1 MALRTFGG
9 GPADITTDSNGNVI
23 SGVQLQVFTAAT
35 GGQRVTELYDI
46 SGTPLPSVV
55 TSSTDP
61 EKLGRI
67 EFAASEAYSVLFLDS
82 GYGMRWVIPAR
93 EAFALTATAVA
104 KAETAYELAS
114 QAASQTDLDSSVTR
128 MQDRMDGQLQS
139 AADPVAFIDRVRAV
153 SVFPMYYDAEPSVFM
168 QGFSINKGTGELYGA
183 FGGGSSAF
191 QRFEVRDLKTGA
203 IKSKRTVPSDLLSY
217 TEGLPYFYNNANHL
231 CFIVR
236 LQASANT
243 TQTYQ
248 ILDMETGTLSNPITI
263 NGKVRGDV
271 AGNYYVT
278 TDAYGSKASQF
289 WVYDWQSII
298 NGAPSLLATI
308 PISNPGK
315 TPMKMQGVATTGSH
329 FYLVGGDPTQDPT
342 VAIYDNQ
349 GQLVSVRSW
358 TRAEFMQAVNTTAP
372 GTLTISDFEWESEGA
387 TNVDGR
393 LYTGHV
399 VSNKEPRGAG
409 YQRYVVILQ
418 HGDAIAPRMSPT
430 PLTSY
435 QADSGWV
442 DLPLDTATYVT
453 KTAGRRAQYRMRD
466 GELMFYGIVERK
478 DGVKMPANSYLS
490 ITSGPLPDDILPEQA
505 LRSVCA
511 GDGAVTAVALV
522 ERGNPVKVNLSAQS
536 LSVFLEN
543 SRFTLY

>member
-9 GPADITTDSNGNVI
+9 GPADITTDATGNVI

-35 GGQRVTELYDI
+35 GGQRVTELYDPT
-46 SGTPLPSVV
+46 GAPLPGVV
-55 TSSTDP
+55 TSSTTP

-67 EFAASEAYSVLFLDS
+67 EFSAAEEYSVLFLDP
-82 GYGMRWVIPAR
+82 GYGMRWVVPAR

-104 KAETAYELAS
+104 KAETAYDLAS
-114 QAASQTDLDSSVTR
+114 QAASKTDLENSVTHV
-128 MQDRMDGQLQS
+128 QNHVENQLQS
-139 AADPVAFIDRVRAV
+139 AADPVAFIDRVRVV
-153 SVFPMYYDAEPSVFM
+153 SVFPMYYDAEPSVYM
-168 QGFSINKGTGELYGA
+168 QGFSINKNTGELYGA

-191 QRFEVRDLKTGA
+191 QRFEVRDLATGA

-248 ILDMETGTLSNPITI
+248 ILDMETGDLSTPITI

-271 AGNYYVT
+271 SGNYYVT

-289 WVYDWQSII
+289 WIYDWQSVTR
-298 NGAPSLLATI
+298 GSPQLLATI

-358 TRAEFMQAVNTTAP
+358 TRAEFMQAVNTSAP

-435 QADSGWV
+435 QADSGWI

-453 KTAGRRAQYRMRD
+453 KTAGRKAQYRMRD

-478 DGVKMPANSYLS
+478 DQVKMQPDKYLS
-490 ITSGPLPDDILPEQA
+490 ITDGPLPDDILPEQP

-511 GDGAVTAVALV
+511 GDGSITAVVLA
-522 ERGNPVKVNLSAQS
+522 ERDRPIRVNLSAQS

-543 SRFTLY
+543 CRFTLY